1 MLNLVDL
8 KTYKNCTD
16 PRLFYFHPH
25 TLATY
30 LVPLSLYV
38 MYMLVVLVAKEILQ
52 ANDGCQGMFM
62 AVIKRKPVTFKD
74 RWAKAVLQIHEVIK
88 PFL

>member
-1 MLNLVDL
+1 MDL
-8 KTYKNCTD
+8 KTYKDCTD

-30 LVPLSLYV
+30 CVPLCLYV

-52 ANDGCQGMFM
+52 AKDGCKGMFM

-74 RWAKAVLQIHEVIK
+74 RWAKAVLQIHEVII
-88 PFL
+88 PV